1 MSSDKMN
8 KDFVTVSMMKEML
21 ELQERAFKS
30 AIMMLVND
38 IRSEVRNLKK
48 DVEEAKYSIRFVSD
62 KYDDIKKNIKN
73 IDNEITTVY
82 HQIEGVNKEMNTGFE
97 DLQWKTEYL
106 ENQSRRNNIKITGV
120 KEEQFEKTWDDT
132 EKLVK
137 KVITEKLGIEDEI
150 AIERAHRVGKSHTPS
165 CHVGSAS
172 QSQQRES
179 SRPIVAKIKC
189 WKMKENILRATRK
202 RKPKGVQF
210 MGDFA
215 KRTLDRRASMI
226 PNMLEARKEGKIAFL
241 VMDQLITYDK
251 KDRPPWSETEDHH
264 HGLRLRIRD
273 LQMMKMKLNINFCI
287 SDRDVSVHIRT
298 ASGTNTQCEVTFILY
313 ILIYIGPIYFYS
325 VLDLFKFLLIFQL
338 QVKLANK

>member
-30 AIMMLVND
+30 AITMLVD
-38 IRSEVRNLKK
+38 DVRSEVRNLRK
-48 DVEEAKYSIRFVSD
+48 DVEEVKYSIRFVSD

-73 IDNEITTVY
+73 IDNEITAVY
-82 HQIEGVNKEMNTGFE
+82 RQIEGVNKEMNAGFE
-97 DLQWKTEYL
+97 DLQWRTEYL

-120 KEEQFEKTWDDT
+120 KEKQYEKTWDDT

-137 KVITEKLGIEDEI
+137 KVIKEKQGIEDEV

-165 CHVGSAS
+165 RHVGSAS

-179 SRPIVAKIKC
+179 PRPIVAKIKC
-189 WKMKENILRATRK
+189 WKMKENILKTARK

-226 PNMLEARKEGKIAFL
+226 PNMLEARKQGRIAFL

-251 KDRPPWSETEDHH
+251 KDRPPRSETED
-264 HGLRLRIRD
+264 
-273 LQMMKMKLNINFCI
+273 Q
-287 SDRDVSVHIRT
+287 
-298 ASGTNTQCEVTFILY
+298 
-313 ILIYIGPIYFYS
+313 GP
-325 VLDLFKFLLIFQL
+325 
-338 QVKLANK
+338 ANDEYETESEY